1 MYMSFTNRFGYTAAK
16 DLIFPSVDVDTL
28 DEAKQLMDSF
38 AGLLTHVK
46 VGLQLATREGWAS
59 VVAAAH
65 ERGLKA
71 FCDAKFKDI
80 PNTVE
85 HAAYSLTAH
94 KPDFFTVMTDNS
106 AEALRGA
113 RAGVDRAA
121 ADMGINE
128 KPKLI
133 GVTVL
138 TSISPEESQV
148 IYGADPATKALFFG
162 SNAVDAGFDAI
173 VCSPEEIH
181 LFREDAAFEGTAI
194 ITPGVRPTWA
204 ASNDQSRVATPA
216 EAIQRGADMLVIGRP
231 ITQPP
236 AEVGSTQEAIKRIIQ
251 EIEEALA

>member
-1 MYMSFTNRFGYTAAK
+1 MHMNFTNRFGYSAAR

-28 DEAKQLMDSF
+28 DEAKRIMDSF

-46 VGLQLATREGWAS
+46 VGLQLATREGWEA
-59 VVAAAH
+59 VVGAAH
-65 ERGLKA
+65 ERGLKV
-71 FCDAKFKDI
+71 FCDAKLKDI

-94 KPDFFTVMTDNS
+94 QPDFFTVMADNS
-106 AEALRGA
+106 LAALQGA
-113 RAGVDRAA
+113 RTGVDHAA
-121 ADMGINE
+121 QELALGE
-128 KPKLI
+128 KPKII

-162 SNAVDAGFDAI
+162 GNAAQAGFDAI
-173 VCSPEEIH
+173 VCSPEEIR
-181 LFREDAAFEGTAI
+181 LFREDPAFDTVAI
-194 ITPGVRPTWA
+194 ITPGVRPAWA
-204 ASNDQSRVATPA
+204 AANDQSRVATPA
-216 EAIQRGADMLVIGRP
+216 EAIRRGADMLVIGRP

-236 AEVGSTQEAIKRIIQ
+236 AEVGSSAEAVKRIIA